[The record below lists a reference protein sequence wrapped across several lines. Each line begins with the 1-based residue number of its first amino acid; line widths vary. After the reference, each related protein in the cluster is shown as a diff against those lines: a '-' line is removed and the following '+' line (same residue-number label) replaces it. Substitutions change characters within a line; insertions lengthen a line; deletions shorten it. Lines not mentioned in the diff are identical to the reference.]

1 MLERMTS
8 KKYTCRLAIYNGCG
22 LGTYMQWA
30 VGSNVTNLYST
41 WRNLSGVRAGTEL
54 LPPGLIA
61 DPVGVVGCDDIELAS
76 NELSGGFCSAV
87 SSSVECTSPMF
98 AVSSRRS

>member
-1 MLERMTS
+1 
-8 KKYTCRLAIYNGCG
+8 
-22 LGTYMQWA
+22 MQWA

-87 SSSVECTSPMF
+87 GSSVECPAPLFCLLVASQLNDGEQLLI
-98 AVSSRRS
+98 AQLLCA